1 MNNGDVYQTKDLYE
15 AALLQTHNLKL
26 IKLVKEDNYY
36 WFAFEDK
43 TKAEELSAQF
53 WRKEVEVNAKAY
65 AEAIRGLKDRIF
77 SRRD

>member
-36 WFAFEDK
+36 WFVFEDK

-53 WRKEVEVNAKAY
+53 WQKEVKVNAKLY

-77 SRRD
+77 ARKE